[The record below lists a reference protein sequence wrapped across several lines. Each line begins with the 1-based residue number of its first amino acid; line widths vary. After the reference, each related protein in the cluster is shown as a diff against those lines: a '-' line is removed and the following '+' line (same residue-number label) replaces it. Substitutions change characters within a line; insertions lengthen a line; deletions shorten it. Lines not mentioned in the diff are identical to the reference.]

1 MNIST
6 VKKLREYLSSTLK
19 LPYDSLKIQI
29 EDSDVAQNKTLQ
41 NLLDE
46 DFTKG
51 IGKAAISNSTIRET
65 KDRIRRTCN
74 IKEDLICFKKPDG
87 SDYYEQTHIQT
98 VRNDWEH

>member
-41 NLLDE
+41 NLLEE
-46 DFTKG
+46 DFYQG
-51 IGKAAISNSTIRET
+51 IGKAAVYNSTIRET
-65 KDRIRRTCN
+65 KDRIYNTCN
-74 IKEDLICFKKPDG
+74 IPQDLIHFEKPDG
-87 SDYYEQTHIQT
+87 YRYAEQTHIQT
-98 VRNDWEH
+98 VRDDWNY

>member
-41 NLLDE
+41 NLLLDE

-51 IGKAAISNSTIRET
+51 IGKAALATSTIRET
-65 KDRIRRTCN
+65 KDRIYNTCN
-74 IKEDLICFKKPDG
+74 IPQDLIHFEKPNG
-87 SDYYEQTHIQT
+87 NRYVEQTHIQT
-98 VRNDWEH
+98 VRDDWN